1 MTIRRLA
8 ILAAL
13 ALASPLALAACGGGQ
28 HSGGAVEHAE
38 EAFIEG
44 LSEELEG
51 VDYDVY
57 LTRQLNLQD
66 VEDSGYTDL
75 DAPPP
80 GSTYYASFMEVCNRS
95 EETQTTAEEM
105 YVEDSQGEIF
115 EPVDISDSEFAYES
129 AVLEP
134 GGCIPEVGSLAQMG
148 PAGGALVVFEF
159 PLEATENRPLV
170 LHIVGTEP
178 GESGEPDELEIVLDL

>member
-8 ILAAL
+8 IIAAL
-13 ALASPLALAACGGGQ
+13 ALAAAFAVTACGEGQ
-28 HSGGAVEHAE
+28 HTGGALEQNE

-44 LSEELEG
+44 LAETLDG
-51 VDYDVY
+51 IDYDVY

-95 EETQTTAEEM
+95 DETHTSAEEM

-115 EPVDISDSEFAYES
+115 KPVDISSAEVCVSSERLQTSMKDA
-129 AVLEP
+129 
-134 GGCIPEVGSLAQMG
+134 
-148 PAGGALVVFEF
+148 
-159 PLEATENRPLV
+159 
-170 LHIVGTEP
+170 
-178 GESGEPDELEIVLDL
+178 